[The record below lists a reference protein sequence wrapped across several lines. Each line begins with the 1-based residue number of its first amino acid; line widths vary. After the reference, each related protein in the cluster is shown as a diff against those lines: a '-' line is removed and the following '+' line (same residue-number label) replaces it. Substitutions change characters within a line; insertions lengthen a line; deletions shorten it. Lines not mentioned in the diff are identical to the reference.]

1 MKNEIILR
9 VLSSLILLPSVFF
22 ILFWGSYYLL
32 FFLILAFII
41 SVYEWNNLCK
51 NYLIKLIGIF
61 FLFFSFLS
69 IYLLR
74 MKTNSELNVDFLFL
88 VLIICISTDTGGF
101 IFGKLLKGPKLTKIS
116 PNKTYSVVIGS
127 FLLPLVVLIFLINFL
142 KKDNEMLLIF
152 QTQYV
157 FLLFILFI
165 SIISQSGD
173 LLISLF
179 KRSTKKKDTGKII
192 PGHGGLLDRIDGMI
206 FAFPFS
212 FIIYEYFLI

>member
-51 NYLIKLIGIF
+51 NYLTKLIGIF

-116 PNKTYSVVIGS
+116 PNKTYSGVIGS